1 MSHKLSIKR
10 LDPTGDHAIC
20 STCQARNYGPVG
32 PSPERYVRDI
42 YEVRIGEAVTH
53 LCRGCMQGLART
65 ISGLVDEERI
75 QRSFPECQRVLL
87 GTILDGFGHRP
98 SPSADFNQYA
108 AQYRRMCEL
117 IGAMPDKAAQT
128 ALLRNYGFD
137 EKDMPATQTVPMTE
151 SQKEKLVLRAMDWL
165 MEPGRTLYIA
175 SGATDITP
183 FLPMPPSDSQGKQE
197 AMKWLRRNRLYA
209 AADIAALTDDGIMSM
224 SGASPKTISLLYSI
238 REEILKDG
246 SADANDSSDD

>member
-1 MSHKLSIKR
+1 MGHKLSIKR

-32 PSPERYVRDI
+32 PSPEKYVRDI

-98 SPSADFNQYA
+98 VPSPNFDQYA
-108 AQYRRMCEL
+108 DQCRRMCEL
-117 IGAMPDKAAQT
+117 IGAMPDKATQA

-137 EKDMPATQTVPMTE
+137 ETDIPTVQDMPMAE
-151 SQKEKLVLRAMDWL
+151 SQKEQLTLKAMNWL

-175 SGATDITP
+175 SGVTDIGP
-183 FLPMPPSDSQGKQE
+183 YLPMQDPDGRQE
-197 AMKWLRRNRLYA
+197 ALEWLRHNGMYA
-209 AADIAALTDDGIMSM
+209 AADIAALTDEDIMSM
-224 SGASPKTISLLYSI
+224 PEASPKTISLLYGI
-238 REEILKDG
+238 REELLKDG
-246 SADANDSSDD
+246 GACDNPEG